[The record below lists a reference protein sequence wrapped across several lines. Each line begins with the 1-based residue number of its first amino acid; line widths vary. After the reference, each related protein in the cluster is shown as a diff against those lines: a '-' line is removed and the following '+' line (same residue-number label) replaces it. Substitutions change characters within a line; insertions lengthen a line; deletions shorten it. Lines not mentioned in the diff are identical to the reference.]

1 MRQFEEIV
9 KGRHDYARR
18 WKERTRGKV
27 LGYFCTYLPEEI
39 VYAAGVLPVRILG
52 SREPQDV
59 SERHIYS
66 MFCPFCRDC
75 LAQGLKGNFDYL
87 NGIAMANTCIHI
99 RQAYASWVRNIPC
112 EDNFH
117 FFLSMPAK
125 PRSPAAAS
133 FLFKSL
139 SAFKRAVEE
148 WVGKAITDEAL
159 DYAIEVYNTNRRLM
173 RQVYELRKAENP
185 PVSGAECMYMVLA
198 SQCMDKAEHN
208 QLLAQILEGEL
219 PKREGNSG
227 CRLMIVGSEDDDTEF
242 LRLIESLGA
251 IVVADDH
258 CTGSRYFFVETKP
271 QRDRL
276 AAIAHRYLNRVPCPQ
291 KDYEGRYRWQHVL
304 RLAEEYKVQ
313 GVLMIQQKFC
323 DPHELDIPPLTNYL
337 KERGNIPSLFL
348 EFDVTVPAGQFRTR
362 VEAFLELLQMGE
374 LEF

>member
-1 MRQFEEIV
+1 LCYNFCSIMRQFEEIV

-208 QLLAQILEGEL
+208 QLL
-219 PKREGNSG
+219 
-227 CRLMIVGSEDDDTEF
+227 
-242 LRLIESLGA
+242 
-251 IVVADDH
+251 
-258 CTGSRYFFVETKP
+258 
-271 QRDRL
+271 
-276 AAIAHRYLNRVPCPQ
+276 
-291 KDYEGRYRWQHVL
+291 L